1 MVSGD
6 EAGARALDRIAQ
18 SGRSRDGQGL
28 DLKRE
33 TIGSEGRGEAVD
45 ALLAAYGAGSLDPSL
60 HALVA
65 SHLIL
70 KPDSRRFVAALENL
84 AGTELAQLE
93 PTPLSRRD
101 ERLAAIFDAEPAP
114 RKPVAPLV
122 YGSDILPPPLRN
134 YLGRGLNDIRWRTKI
149 PGVKEFRIEDT
160 GRGDASLL
168 WVRAGRRMPSH
179 THEGSEVTLV
189 LQGGFSDVTGHY
201 GRGDIAIA
209 EADLDHKPVAD
220 AGEDCLC
227 FAVTDA
233 PLHLTGP
240 FGRVLERLFG
250 DKR

>member
-1 MVSGD
+1 MTAYSR
-6 EAGARALDRIAQ
+6 RA
-18 SGRSRDGQGL
+18 RDGQGL

-33 TIGSEGRGEAVD
+33 TSGSEAQGEAVD
-45 ALLAAYGAGSLDPSL
+45 VLLAAYGAGSLDPSL

-65 SHLIL
+65 SHLVL
-70 KPDSRRFVAALENL
+70 KPQSRRFVAAMEDL
-84 AGTELAQLE
+84 AAEELHRGVPE
-93 PTPLSRRD
+93 PLSHRD
-101 ERLAAIFDAEPAP
+101 ERLAAIFATEPARRRP
-114 RKPVAPLV
+114 APLV
-122 YGSDILPPPLRN
+122 AGSDILPSPLRH
-134 YLGRGLNDIRWRTKI
+134 YLGQDLNAIQWRAKL
-149 PGVKEFRIEDT
+149 PGVKEFRIEDK

-201 GRGDIAIA
+201 GRGDIAVA
-209 EADLDHKPVAD
+209 EADLDHKPVSD

-240 FGRVLERLFG
+240 FGRLLQHLFG
-250 DKR
+250 DRR

>member
-1 MVSGD
+1 MKHEFV
-6 EAGARALDRIAQ
+6 
-18 SGRSRDGQGL
+18 
-28 DLKRE
+28 
-33 TIGSEGRGEAVD
+33 GSEGRGEAVD

-60 HALVA
+60 HALVG

-70 KPDSRRFVAALENL
+70 KPQSRRFVTALE
-84 AGTELAQLE
+84 ELAADHLTE
-93 PTPLSRRD
+93 ITPEPLSRRD
-101 ERLAAIFDAEPAP
+101 ERLAEIFASEPAP
-114 RKPVAPLV
+114 RMAAPAAKGSDLLPAPL
-122 YGSDILPPPLRN
+122 RH
-134 YLGRGLNDIRWRTKI
+134 YLGRGLNDIHWRTKI
-149 PGVKEFRIEDT
+149 PGVKEYRIEDK

-209 EADLDHKPVAD
+209 DNDLDHKPVSD
-220 AGEDCLC
+220 EGVDCLC

-240 FGRVLERLFG
+240 FGRVLDRLFG
-250 DKR
+250 GKR

>member
-1 MVSGD
+1 VN
-6 EAGARALDRIAQ
+6 
-18 SGRSRDGQGL
+18 GQGL
-28 DLKRE
+28 ELKRE
-33 TIGSEGRGEAVD
+33 IVGSEGRGEAVD

-70 KPDSRRFVAALENL
+70 KPQGRRFVAALEDL
-84 AGTELAQLE
+84 AADQITQMAPE
-93 PTPLSRRD
+93 PLSRRD
-101 ERLAAIFDAEPAP
+101 ERLAQIFATGIAPSAPPAKSSDVLPAP
-114 RKPVAPLV
+114 
-122 YGSDILPPPLRN
+122 LRQ
-134 YLGRGLNDIRWRTKI
+134 YLRQGLNDIHWRTKL
-149 PGVKEFRIEDT
+149 PGVKEFRIEEK

-209 EADLDHKPVAD
+209 DADLDHKPVSD
-220 AGEDCLC
+220 LDEDCLC

-240 FGRVLERLFG
+240 FGRVLDRLFG

>member
-1 MVSGD
+1 
-6 EAGARALDRIAQ
+6 LTAQ
-18 SGRSRDGQGL
+18 SGKPVNGQGL

-33 TIGSEGRGEAVD
+33 TVGSEARGEAVD

-70 KPDSRRFVAALENL
+70 KPQSRRFVAALEDL
-84 AGTELAQLE
+84 AADELTQMAPQ
-93 PTPLSRRD
+93 PLSRRD
-101 ERLAAIFDAEPAP
+101 ERLAAIFGTDPAP
-114 RKPVAPLV
+114 RKAAP
-122 YGSDILPPPLRN
+122 GAGTDILPSPLRH
-134 YLGRGLNDIRWRTKI
+134 YLGRGLNDIHWRTKL
-149 PGVKEFRIEDT
+149 PGVKEFRFEEK

-189 LQGGFSDVTGHY
+189 LQGGVSDVTGHY

-209 EADLDHKPVAD
+209 DADLDHKPVSD
-220 AGEDCLC
+220 EGEDCLC

-240 FGRVLERLFG
+240 FGRVLDRLFG

>member
-1 MVSGD
+1 MT
-6 EAGARALDRIAQ
+6 
-18 SGRSRDGQGL
+18 
-28 DLKRE
+28 RE
-33 TIGSEGRGEAVD
+33 TVGSESRGEAVD

-70 KPDSRRFVAALENL
+70 KPDSRRFVSALEDL
-84 AGTELAQLE
+84 AGGELNQMAPE
-93 PTPLSRRD
+93 PLSRRD
-101 ERLAAIFDAEPAP
+101 ERLAAIFALEPAP
-114 RKPVAPLV
+114 RAPAPLV
-122 YGSDILPPPLRN
+122 AGSDILPAPLRS
-134 YLGRGLNDIRWRTKI
+134 YLGRNLNDIRWRNKL
-149 PGVKEFRIEDT
+149 PGVKEFRIEEK

-179 THEGSEVTLV
+179 THEGSEITLV
-189 LQGGFSDVTGHY
+189 LQGGFADVTGHY

-209 EADLDHKPVAD
+209 EADLDHKPVSD
-220 AGEDCLC
+220 EGDDCLC

-240 FGRVLERLFG
+240 FGRLLDRLFG

>member
-1 MVSGD
+1 MT
-6 EAGARALDRIAQ
+6 R
-18 SGRSRDGQGL
+18 
-28 DLKRE
+28 K

-45 ALLAAYGAGSLDPSL
+45 TLLAAYSAGSLDPSL

-70 KPDSRRFVAALENL
+70 RPESRHFVAALEDM
-84 AGTELAQLE
+84 AGMELESVE
-93 PTPLSRRD
+93 PAPLSDR
-101 ERLAAIFDAEPAP
+101 EKRLAAIFAAEPAQ
-114 RKPVAPLV
+114 RKEVAPLV
-122 YGSDILPPPLRN
+122 AGSDILPSPLRH
-134 YLGRGLNDIRWRTKI
+134 YLGRGFNDIRWRTKI
-149 PGVKEFRIEDT
+149 PGVKEFRIEDK

-209 EADLDHKPVAD
+209 EADLDHKPIAD
-220 AGEDCLC
+220 EGKDCIC

-240 FGRVLERLFG
+240 FGRVLEHLFG
-250 DKR
+250 EKR

>member
-1 MVSGD
+1 MRL
-6 EAGARALDRIAQ
+6 ARKAPGWIAQ
-18 SGRSRDGQGL
+18 SGQPVNGQGL

-33 TIGSEGRGEAVD
+33 TVGSEGRGEAVD

-70 KPDSRRFVAALENL
+70 KPQSRRFVAALEDL
-84 AGTELAQLE
+84 AAEEMERMAPE
-93 PTPLSRRD
+93 PLSRRD
-101 ERLAAIFDAEPAP
+101 DRLAAIFSTDMSP
-114 RKPVAPLV
+114 RTERAST
-122 YGSDILPPPLRN
+122 GSSDILPSPLRH
-134 YLGRGLNDIRWRTKI
+134 YLGRGLNDIHWRTKL
-149 PGVKEFRIEDT
+149 PGVKEFRFEEK

-209 EADLDHKPVAD
+209 DADLDHKPVSD
-220 AGEDCLC
+220 EGVDCLC

-240 FGRVLERLFG
+240 FGRVLDRLFG